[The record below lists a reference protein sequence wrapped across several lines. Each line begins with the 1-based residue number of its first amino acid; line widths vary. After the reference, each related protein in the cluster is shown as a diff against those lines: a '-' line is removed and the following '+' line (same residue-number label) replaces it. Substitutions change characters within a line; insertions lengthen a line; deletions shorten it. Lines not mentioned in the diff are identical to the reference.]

1 MQRSYLRSLANSI
14 PAIFQI
20 GKNGMEPNS
29 IRQFDEALEAR
40 ELVKAS
46 VMRNSP
52 LTAREAAER
61 LAVEL
66 GADVIQVLGNLL
78 YCTGNQKRTRLYNFS
93 KKPSRYKA
101 LAAVR
106 FHWKSG
112 HARTCFQADIPC
124 ILVSCRNAPSRA

>member
-20 GKNGMEPNS
+20 GKNGLEPNS

-66 GADVIQVLGNLL
+66 GADVIQVLATFVL
-78 YCTGNQKRTRLYNFS
+78 YRESKRTRLYNFS
-93 KKPSRYKA
+93 KNLPGIRLWPLSGSTGKRACTHMFS
-101 LAAVR
+101 
-106 FHWKSG
+106 SG
-112 HARTCFQADIPC
+112 HPVHTGFLPQC
-124 ILVSCRNAPSRA
+124 SSRA

>member
-1 MQRSYLRSLANSI
+1 MRQER
-14 PAIFQI
+14 P
-20 GKNGMEPNS
+20 GPNS

-78 YCTGNQKRTRLYNFS
+78 YCTGNQKNKVIQL
-93 KKPSRYKA
+93 
-101 LAAVR
+101 
-106 FHWKSG
+106 
-112 HARTCFQADIPC
+112 Q
-124 ILVSCRNAPSRA
+124 